1 MRQLRPKVSKDPK
14 VSEDLKVS
22 KVSGEWFQN
31 EKPCKRN
38 QTAAVA
44 AAGIRLQAKRSK
56 RSWCRENGVSYSSY
70 MRWQKVIR
78 EQAADAV
85 LAPEEHAIVP
95 IRPAGGKTPSL
106 EDSSQQIQIR
116 KEDLVMTLPATVEPE
131 YLAAVVQSLV

>member
-1 MRQLRPKVSKDPK
+1 MKNLVKEIKQQRWLQLVYDCRQ
-14 VSEDLKVS
+14 
-22 KVSGEWFQN
+22 SGQ
-31 EKPCKRN
+31 
-38 QTAAVA
+38 
-44 AAGIRLQAKRSK
+44 SK

-116 KEDLVMTLPATVEPE
+116 KENLVITLPATVEPE
-131 YLAAVVQSLV
+131 YLAVVVQSLV